1 MIRNEHIYKGGHH
14 RWDSSVTLRRE
25 AEMVWT
31 SYEGG
36 IGVHVHMEKV
46 LEMELPGRKKR
57 GRPRRRYMD
66 VNCEG
71 G

>member
-1 MIRNEHIYKGGHH
+1 
-14 RWDSSVTLRRE
+14 
-25 AEMVWT
+25 MVWT
-31 SYEGG
+31 YMYEGG

-46 LEMELPGRKKR
+46 PGMELPGRRER